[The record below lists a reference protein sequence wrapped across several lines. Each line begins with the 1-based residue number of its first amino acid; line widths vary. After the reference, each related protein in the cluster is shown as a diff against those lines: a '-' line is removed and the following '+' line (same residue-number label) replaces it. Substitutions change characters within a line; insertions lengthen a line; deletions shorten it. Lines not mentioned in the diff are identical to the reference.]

1 MKHENFDVEE
11 VNWENVNEDKFG
23 KIKFMKKRNNIKRV
37 IKVVTF
43 VVIAAFSGAI
53 SSKFIMERKFSQVLQ
68 WENAK
73 VQNNNGK
80 QHSVELL
87 TNNIGKVAEKVGPS
101 IVGIIKKQKIILKII
116 MILRDQEL

>member
-43 VVIAAFSGAI
+43 GVIAAFSGAI

-101 IVGIIKKQKIILKII
+101 IVGIIKKNRKLF
-116 MILRDQEL
+116 